1 MYMYLSLWQHL
12 IKLKKRNAQLCS
24 RQQFS
29 DTANERHRLSTSLSI
44 INQRVFDKC
53 DHEITE
59 YTWQSNLNMSHS
71 CCSTKEGEMKYLR
84 SDQAL
89 ADFRF
94 APVVSPLS
102 TSLLVHHY
110 EAVRPP

>member
-1 MYMYLSLWQHL
+1 MATSLSF
-12 IKLKKRNAQLCS
+12 IELKKRNAQLCF

-29 DTANERHRLSTSLSI
+29 VTANERHRLSTSLSI

-84 SDQAL
+84 GDETLSDS
-89 ADFRF
+89 RN
-94 APVVSPLS
+94 APVISPLS
-102 TSLLVHHY
+102 TLLLVHHY
-110 EAVRPP
+110 EAVCPP